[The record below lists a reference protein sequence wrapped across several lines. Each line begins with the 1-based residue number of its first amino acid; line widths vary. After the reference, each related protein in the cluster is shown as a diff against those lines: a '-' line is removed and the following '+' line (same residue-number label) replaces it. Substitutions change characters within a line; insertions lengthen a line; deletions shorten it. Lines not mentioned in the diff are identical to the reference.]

1 MESRVPQEQEGVFM
15 SMHRGTDVVIVGGG
29 VIGCSIAYFL
39 RKTGVEVMV
48 IEREE
53 IAAESSAAAGGL
65 ITQLGGLAGPPPFT
79 ALMLESWSLFA
90 TLIAELED
98 ASGVDIGYRQTG
110 CLRAM
115 LDEDENEQMR
125 KLVPVCQ
132 SMGIDMQ
139 WLTRGEAREM
149 IPMLTSR
156 VLGAAYAPQVGS
168 ISASVM
174 TRAYAAAAR
183 SLGGVISEHLQVT
196 GFTTHASRL
205 TSVQTVGGET
215 IACNHLVIAA
225 GSWSTNCG
233 EWLGVDIP
241 VHPARGQ
248 ILALRQPER
257 PLKHTLMVGASAM
270 LVKYGLGSDLFL
282 VPKPDGTIYVG
293 STVEHVGFDK
303 NLTVG
308 GIAALL
314 TGVIQIAPELA
325 NAPIVKMWTGL
336 RPWSADGYPILGRA
350 PGWENVSVATGH
362 GGIGLEASAVT
373 GKVIAELVTTGQVP
387 ERIRTFGLERF
398 ARIIARNPQGQD
410 R

>member
-1 MESRVPQEQEGVFM
+1 M
-15 SMHRGTDVVIVGGG
+15 SMHQSTDVVVVGGG

-39 RKTGVEVMV
+39 RKAGVEVMV

-53 IAAESSAAAGGL
+53 IAAESSGAAGGL
-65 ITQLGGLAGPPPFT
+65 ITQLGGLGGPPPFT

-90 TLIAELED
+90 TLIPELEN

-110 CLRAM
+110 CLRAA
-115 LDEDENEQMR
+115 LDEDEGEQMR
-125 KLVPVCQ
+125 QLAPVCQ
-132 SMGIDMQ
+132 SMGIEMQ

-149 IPMLTSR
+149 VPMLTSQ

-168 ISASVM
+168 ISASAM
-174 TRAYAAAAR
+174 TRAYAGAAR
-183 SLGGVISEHLQVT
+183 GLGAVISEYLQVT

-205 TSVQTVGGET
+205 TGVQTVGGET

-225 GSWSTNCG
+225 GSWSTKCG

-241 VHPARGQ
+241 VCPAKGQ

-257 PLKHTLMVGASAM
+257 PLKHSLMVGTAEM
-270 LVKYGLGSDLFL
+270 LIKYGLGSDLFL

-314 TGVIQIAPELA
+314 TDAMQIAPSLEH
-325 NAPIVKMWTGL
+325 APIVKMWTGL
-336 RPWSADGYPILGRA
+336 RPWSADGYPLLGLA

-362 GGIGLEASAVT
+362 GGIGFEASAVT
-373 GKVIAELVTTGQVP
+373 GKVFAELVTTGQVP

-398 ARIIARNPQGQD
+398 ARR
-410 R
+410 